1 MDVLLAKATNNWD
14 MSNNI
19 GNGGYGE
26 VFKGEWL
33 HQEVAIK
40 RIRYFLKG
48 LSLSEFFIAFSQV
61 ATTHMLIF
69 PNDNLSHFKFGD
81 GDGPNLY
88 WLNEIDVSSTFYW
101 KFVSVWVDPRQF

>member
-48 LSLSEFFIAFSQV
+48 LFLPEIFYS
-61 ATTHMLIF
+61 IF
-69 PNDNLSHFKFGD
+69 PSCNYPYVNFPK
-81 GDGPNLY
+81 
-88 WLNEIDVSSTFYW
+88 
-101 KFVSVWVDPRQF
+101 